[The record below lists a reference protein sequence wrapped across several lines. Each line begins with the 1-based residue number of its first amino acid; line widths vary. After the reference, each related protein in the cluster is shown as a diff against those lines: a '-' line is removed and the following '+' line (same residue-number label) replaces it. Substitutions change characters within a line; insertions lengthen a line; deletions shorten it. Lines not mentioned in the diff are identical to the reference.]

1 MRSPN
6 KNRNRNKNNNRNKNV
21 GNVVNRVF
29 DSAGPEVKVRGTPQ
43 QVIEKYQSLARDA
56 QLSSDRVAAENFLQH
71 AEHYVR
77 MLAEA
82 NAQIEAQNAARR
94 EQQEREAE
102 ARAAEAAKRE
112 EVAEAAAAS
121 EAPPAEASSDL
132 VETPEEQQPKR
143 PRQRSRRNG
152 PKKADADTAAEEQ
165 PATQPAAE

>member
-1 MRSPN
+1 M
-6 KNRNRNKNNNRNKNV
+6 
-21 GNVVNRVF
+21 F
-29 DSAGPEVKVRGTPQ
+29 DSAGPEGKVRGTPQ

-82 NAQIEAQNAARR
+82 NAQLEAQNAARR

-102 ARAAEAAKRE
+102 ARAAEAAKRGEDETAAPAE
-112 EVAEAAAAS
+112 EARTEAA
-121 EAPPAEASSDL
+121 SDL
-132 VETPEEQQPKR
+132 VDTPEEQQQPKR

-152 PKKADADTAAEEQ
+152 PKKVEAEGADEQ
-165 PATQPAAE
+165 PAAQPAAE